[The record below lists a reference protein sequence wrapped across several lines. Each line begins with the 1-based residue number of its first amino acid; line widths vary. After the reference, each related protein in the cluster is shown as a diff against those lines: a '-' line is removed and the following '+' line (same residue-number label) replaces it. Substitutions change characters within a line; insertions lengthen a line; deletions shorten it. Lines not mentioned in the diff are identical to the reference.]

1 MRPLSA
7 LPLLI
12 ALTACSQAEQPATDR
27 APPPA
32 AVAVEV
38 VGDQT
43 AIPARFRGEWNA
55 DLAACGTDRSDSRLR
70 LGARDVRFYE
80 SAGTVKAV
88 EQPSPD
94 RLQVT
99 LALTG
104 EGETWTTSRDFRLS
118 PDGATLTDAEG
129 GLVRRR
135 CP

>member
-1 MRPLSA
+1 MRRLSA
-7 LPLLI
+7 LPVLMVV
-12 ALTACSQAEQPATDR
+12 AACSQADAPAQ
-27 APPPA
+27 APRPT

-38 VGDQT
+38 VGDPT

-55 DLAACGTDRSDSRLR
+55 DLAACGTGRSDSQLT
-70 LGARDVRFYE
+70 LGVRDVQFYE
-80 SAGTVKAV
+80 SGGAVKSVAL
-88 EQPSPD
+88 PTPD

-104 EGETWTTSRDFRLS
+104 EGESWTATRDFRLS
-118 PDGATLTDAEG
+118 ADGATLTDAEG